1 MTVVIRS
8 DEDLKRAKEDY
19 EALHDAWRKA
29 LLAQSYTQGSDQVA
43 RAGIDKLQE
52 QMSAY
57 QAAIAAYESNGS
69 TKRRSGRFVP
79 LG

>member
-1 MTVVIRS
+1 MNVIIRNK
-8 DEDLKRAKEDY
+8 EDLKRAKQDY
-19 EALHDAWRKA
+19 DALHDAWMKA
-29 LLAQSYTQGSDQVA
+29 LLAQSYTQGPDQVT
-43 RAGIDKLQE
+43 RASIDKLQE

-57 QAAIAAYESNGS
+57 QTAIAAYESNGS

>member
-1 MTVVIRS
+1 MNVIIRNK
-8 DEDLKRAKEDY
+8 EELKRAKEDY
-19 EALHDAWRKA
+19 DALHDAWRKA
-29 LLAQSYTQGSDQVA
+29 LLAQSYTQDTDQVT
-43 RAGIDKLQE
+43 RANIDRLQE

-57 QAAIAAYESNGS
+57 RTAIAAYESNGS